1 MKFKKPIQIDKLT
14 FDELESYIKV
24 LQGYKDSC
32 LKTPIVE
39 TAINTYDNYVYIKLI
54 DDIEILCFVNSTN
67 KPVQYSYD
75 DNENDIV
82 FYFTYEEARSNA

>member
-1 MKFKKPIQIDKLT
+1 MKFKKSIDIDKLT
-14 FDELESYIKV
+14 SDELESYNKV

-39 TAINTYDNYVYIKLI
+39 SAINTYDNYVYIKLI
-54 DDIEILCFVNSTN
+54 DGIEIICFVNSTN
-67 KPVQYSYD
+67 KRVQYCYD

-82 FYFTYEEARSNA
+82 YCSTYEEARNYA